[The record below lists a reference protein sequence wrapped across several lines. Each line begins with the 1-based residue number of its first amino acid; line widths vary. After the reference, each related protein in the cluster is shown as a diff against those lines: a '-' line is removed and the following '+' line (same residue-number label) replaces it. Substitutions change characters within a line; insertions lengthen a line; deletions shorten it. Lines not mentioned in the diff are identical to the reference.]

1 MVMDALLAFLSASA
15 STWLADTFNASF
27 GILAFADTAY
37 SFSVGMLATFNPCG
51 FALLPAYLA
60 YFVGLESAQERNP
73 AYNILRGLIVGL
85 TLSLGFL
92 LVFGVIGGLTSTLI
106 SQSTVYEYL
115 RWAILVIGILLI
127 PLGIAMLAGFEL
139 KLSLPRL
146 SKGGTSRQLPSMF
159 LFGVSFAIVS
169 LGCTAP
175 LFFGAVANSFTNEG
189 IWDGTLVFLAYGA
202 GMSVVVMVLTMATAM
217 SRTEI
222 AVAMRKILPYVNKIS
237 GAFLI
242 LAGAFLLAY
251 GWWEVQTLRHGEKV
265 AARLQQASE
274 QSEVLTD
281 SWMRHLLDAEVLGEI
296 KWSIQQW
303 LLRDLELVY
312 TPYWMIE
319 WLVEQSLNFQAN
331 ISDWIGGIGQLRLG
345 VTLLLLLALPLGLV
359 VWDIIMHGKPADRV
373 MSKRRWYW
381 MIWVPI
387 WLHELLVLEAFHY
400 GFELLVLP
408 VWRTIVD
415 IPFRIGGWFSEPGR
429 WAVLFEVM
437 AAFIVA
443 FFAWLRIKQLKMRR
457 QSDGGGS
464 DPDDPTDTGLP
475 TDTAPVASAAAVS

>member
-1 MVMDALLAFLSASA
+1 MAFLSVSASA
-15 STWLADTFNASF
+15 WLADAFNISH
-27 GILAFADTAY
+27 GMLAFADTAY
-37 SFSVGMLATFNPCG
+37 AFSVGMLATFNPCG

-60 YFVGLESAQERNP
+60 YFVGLESVQERNP

-146 SKGGTSRQLPSMF
+146 TKGGTSRQLPSMF

-175 LFFGAVANSFTNEG
+175 IFFGAVANSFTNEG

-237 GAFLI
+237 GVFLI

-251 GWWEVQTLRHGEKV
+251 GWWEIQTLNHGKKV
-265 AARLQQASE
+265 ARAVAAGEEVALE
-274 QSEVLTD
+274 QLSYQP
-281 SWMRHLLDAEVLGEI
+281 H
-296 KWSIQQW
+296 W
-303 LLRDLELVY
+303 LID
-312 TPYWMIE
+312 
-319 WLVEQSLNFQAN
+319 WLVVQSTGFQTN
-331 ISDWIGGIGQLRLG
+331 VSNWIGGIGQLRLG

-359 VWDIIMHGKPADRV
+359 VWDIIMHGKPADKV

-381 MIWVPI
+381 VIWVPI
-387 WLHELLVLEAFHY
+387 WLHELLVLELFHY
-400 GFELLVLP
+400 NFELLVLP
-408 VWRTIVD
+408 IWRTIID
-415 IPFRIGGWFSEPGR
+415 IPFRISGWFSEPGR
-429 WAVLFEVM
+429 WAVLFEILV
-437 AAFIVA
+437 AVVVA
-443 FFAWLRIKQLKMRR
+443 FFAWLRIRQLKMRR
-457 QSDGGGS
+457 QSGADGS
-464 DPDDPTDTGLP
+464 DSDDPTDTGLP
-475 TDTAPVASAAAVS
+475 ADTAPVASATAAS